1 MREDQLSEPSEE
13 LAARLL
19 ARVGFNDRFTA
30 TMVHPHT
37 GPLPITAYSFQEVA
51 NLLNAPG
58 LQVDLRA
65 LATWLDE
72 IMGDE
77 ELATLTREAIHEG
90 PQQSAR
96 STTTALVKERLEQCR
111 VVTEE
116 DTDSE

>member
-1 MREDQLSEPSEE
+1 MREEQLSEPSEE

-37 GPLPITAYSFQEVA
+37 GPLPITAYSFQEIA

-58 LQVDLRA
+58 LQIDLKA

-72 IMGDE
+72 VVGDA
-77 ELATLTREAIHEG
+77 ELAARARETIDEG
-90 PQQSAR
+90 PQEHAR
-96 STTTALVKERLEQCR
+96 STTNALVKERLEQCR
-111 VVTEE
+111 AKMEKDAE
-116 DTDSE
+116 GE